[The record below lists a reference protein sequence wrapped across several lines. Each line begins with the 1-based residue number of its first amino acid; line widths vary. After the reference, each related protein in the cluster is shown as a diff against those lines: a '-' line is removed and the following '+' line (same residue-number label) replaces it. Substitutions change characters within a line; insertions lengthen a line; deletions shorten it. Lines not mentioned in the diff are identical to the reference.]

1 MGARRGAAIK
11 GRISPEGLMLVPV
24 LVDSELLSDEV
35 PAVVQCAPA
44 VRIESMDDKSLEDWK
59 SLESLGGGRPGGGGK
74 LEICYALVV
83 TVDLS

>member
-1 MGARRGAAIK
+1 M
-11 GRISPEGLMLVPV
+11 MLVPV

-74 LEICYALVV
+74 LDIFYALVV